1 MSRGLFFA
9 RGGKKPML
17 RGAAKLRTKFSHG
30 HDQKTF
36 PETSLSNSSPEGRR
50 LLVIE
55 RVHRG
60 SLSILKFTFF
70 GTHCMCEISI
80 APAAIWYRQGVS
92 SWEGGNYAPWW
103 HN

>member
-17 RGAAKLRTKFSHG
+17 GGAAKLRAKFSHG
-30 HDQKTF
+30 HDQRTF

-70 GTHCMCEISI
+70 GTHCMFEISI
-80 APAAIWYRQGVS
+80 APTAIWYRQGVS

-103 HN
+103 RN